1 MKKLFIILTLLFVF
15 VIDSGALFPGNRTSN
30 KKKEKALL
38 KQLSQKYR
46 HWLDLV
52 FYIITK
58 EERSTFFKL
67 TNDRDREIFV
77 SLFWNLR
84 DPSPGTK
91 ENEFKTEH
99 IRRFQYAN
107 RYFKYGTPREGW
119 KTDMGRIYIILG
131 EPDSKDKYE
140 MDTIVVPAQ
149 IWSFYGRKRP
159 GLPNSFW
166 IVFWKK
172 HGIGEYKIYDPASD
186 GPYSLIRKTSETANL
201 DIGDN
206 KAIYESIEKQHPQLA
221 KASLTLLP
229 DETHY
234 DFNPTLLS
242 QQLLMDVIEHPQK
255 KINDTYATNFL
266 KYKGKVEVDYSMNY
280 IESKHYVAV
289 MKNPGTGLNFINI
302 ALRPSTLSAATSGK
316 DNNCSFNFVISVS
329 LKKNDFPL
337 FEYRK
342 RFSFSGSKEEFR
354 EKFSNGLIISDCFP
368 AIDGNFKL
376 SVLLK
381 NQVSK
386 EFTFFDTNV
395 SIGPGT
401 HSKPVISGL
410 LTSKEVKKLS
420 RMTFHPFKY
429 RDMEVTLDPGSMFGI
444 KDNVYVIFN
453 IERNNYG
460 KGIKGVIEVRD
471 FFDPG
476 KYIKLYPFEIASGKK
491 IESFSRELERMNPGY
506 YRIYVRLLSTDGS
519 LMDEKKDKFT
529 ISVADHIAGTTT
541 ISRTASFENR
551 FLYFHILGLQY
562 MRLNRLDEAGTF
574 LEKAYRMRPHYPV
587 YIKDFCFLLLKKKHF
602 DRVLKIVEN
611 LKEGEKYQFDYY
623 SLKGKALYQKG
634 QYKEAVEN
642 LAKANRVYDSDISVL
657 NVLGLSY
664 LKTGNKAEAKK
675 VFSASLRL
683 NEHQKEIAAIL
694 KEID

>member
-1 MKKLFIILTLLFVF
+1 MKKLFIILMLLFVF
-15 VIDSGALFPGNRTSN
+15 VIDSGALLPGNRTSN
-30 KKKEKALL
+30 KKKEKALI
-38 KQLSQKYR
+38 KQLSEKYR
-46 HWLDLV
+46 HWLDLTTW
-52 FYIITK
+52 IITK
-58 EERSTFFKL
+58 EERSIFLKL
-67 TNDRDREIFV
+67 SNDRDREIFI

-84 DPSPGTK
+84 DPSPGTE
-91 ENEFKTEH
+91 ENEFKNEH

-107 RYFKYGTPREGW
+107 NYFKYGSPREGW
-119 KTDMGRIYIILG
+119 KTDMGKIYIILG
-131 EPDSKDKYE
+131 EPDSKDRYE
-140 MDTIVVPAQ
+140 METIVVPAQ
-149 IWSFYGRKRP
+149 IWSYYGKKRP
-159 GLPNSFW
+159 GLPPNFW

-172 HGIGEYKIYDPASD
+172 HSLGEYKIYNPASD
-186 GPYSLIRKTSETANL
+186 GPSSLLRPTSEVANL
-201 DIGDN
+201 DVTDN
-206 KAIYESIEKQHPQLA
+206 QAIFEAIEQQHPQLA
-221 KASLTLLP
+221 RASLTLIP
-229 DETHY
+229 NETHY
-234 DFNPTLLS
+234 DFTPTLQS
-242 QQLLMDVIEHPQK
+242 HQLLLDVIEHPIK

-289 MKNPGTGLNFINI
+289 MKNSETGLNFINI
-302 ALRPSTLSAATSGK
+302 ALRPSTLSAITSGK
-316 DNNCSFNFVISVS
+316 GNNCSFNFVMSVS
-329 LKKNDFPL
+329 LKKSDLPL

-342 RFSFSGSKEEFR
+342 SFSFSGSKEEFLK
-354 EKFSNGLIISDCFP
+354 KFSNGLIISDCFP

-376 SVLLK
+376 SVLLQ

-410 LTSKEVKKLS
+410 LTSKEVKKFS
-420 RMTFHPFKY
+420 RLIFHPFKY
-429 RDMEVTLDPGSMFGI
+429 RDMEVTLDPGSMFGT
-444 KDNVYVIFN
+444 KDNVFVIFN
-453 IERNNYG
+453 IERNNYR
-460 KGIKGVIEVRD
+460 KGIRGVIEVQD

-491 IESFSRELERMNPGY
+491 IQSFSQELELMNPGY
-506 YRIYVRLLSTDGS
+506 YRIYVRLLSTDKS

-529 ISVADHIAGTTT
+529 ISVADHIAGTTI

-551 FLYFHILGLQY
+551 FFYFHILGLQY
-562 MRLNRLDEAGTF
+562 MRLNRLDRAGTF
-574 LEKAYRMRPHYPV
+574 LEKAFHMRPHYPV

-602 DRVLKIVEN
+602 DRVLEIVEN

-634 QYKEAVEN
+634 QYKKAVEN
-642 LAKANRVYDSDISVL
+642 LAKANRIYDSDISVL
-657 NVLGLSY
+657 NVLGFSY

-683 NEHQKEIAAIL
+683 NEHQKQIAALL